1 MNRRFV
7 LLKTATSIQGIAPA
21 LGYTPRGLSY
31 VLYKI
36 PDEVKYL
43 EFQIPKRSGGMRTI
57 SAPHQELRRLQKNL
71 ASLLESCNDDLDAL
85 AGVVNTLSH
94 GFRKK
99 HSILTNA
106 ARHRRSRYVFNIDL
120 KDFFG
125 TINFGRV
132 SGFFQKNRGFA
143 LDPTAARIIA
153 QIACQRQKLP
163 DGTTRTVLPQG
174 SPCSPIISNLIA
186 HILDV
191 RMVKLAAR
199 FGCHY
204 SRYADDLTFSSNHKI
219 FPSEIAQRIGETT
232 QWVASKALIKEI
244 RRCGFELN
252 EQKTRMQYRE
262 FRQDVTGIIVN
273 SKLNVRTEYAKE
285 ARAMVHS
292 LVTKGMFHV
301 TKKTRDDKGQWV
313 ARVEPGNVSKLRG
326 MLSFID
332 TVRYFEKVRV
342 EQLEDLDAKTR
353 LARHEAP
360 SMDSHL
366 RTYRKFLNFT
376 LFYRPVRPLI
386 ICEGKTD
393 NVYLL
398 CALQALAAT
407 FPKLVTVN
415 EKGIIKPRIG
425 FFNYSKT
432 THRVLALNG
441 GADDLRP
448 FVTDYGKEFSS
459 FRHAGTRHPVIV
471 LVDND
476 GASKKIFS
484 AIKTIT
490 GSKTDIDGKE
500 PFYYLRDNLYVVALP
515 EVKAGNTEI
524 EDFFETTVLET
535 KLGKKVFSR
544 KDTFEEN
551 QYGKHV
557 FAERVVK
564 KNRQTINFSA
574 FGRILERITAA
585 LDHYDGLVAA
595 ASKKAPGSTA
605 VSAVATTAS
614 GKKAPPPAPPPIAK
628 EVTTLL

>member
-1 MNRRFV
+1 
-7 LLKTATSIQGIAPA
+7 
-21 LGYTPRGLSY
+21 
-31 VLYKI
+31 
-36 PDEVKYL
+36 
-43 EFQIPKRSGGMRTI
+43 
-57 SAPHQELRRLQKNL
+57 
-71 ASLLESCNDDLDAL
+71 
-85 AGVVNTLSH
+85 
-94 GFRKK
+94 
-99 HSILTNA
+99 
-106 ARHRRSRYVFNIDL
+106 
-120 KDFFG
+120 
-125 TINFGRV
+125 
-132 SGFFQKNRGFA
+132 
-143 LDPTAARIIA
+143 
-153 QIACQRQKLP
+153 
-163 DGTTRTVLPQG
+163 
-174 SPCSPIISNLIA
+174 
-186 HILDV
+186 
-191 RMVKLAAR
+191 MVKLAAR

-204 SRYADDLTFSSNHKI
+204 SRYADDLTFSSNHKS
-219 FPSEIAQRIGETT
+219 FPSEIAQRVGDTT

-313 ARVEPGNVSKLRG
+313 TRVEPGNVSKLRG

-360 SMDSHL
+360 PMDSHL

-490 GSKTDIDGKE
+490 SSKTDIDGKE
-500 PFYYLRDNLYVVALP
+500 PFYYLHDNLYVVALP

-524 EDFFETTVLET
+524 EDFFETRVLET

-574 FGRILERITAA
+574 FGRVLERITAA
-585 LDHYDGLVAA
+585 LDHYDGLAAA
-595 ASKKAPGSTA
+595 ASKKAPASTA
-605 VSAVATTAS
+605 VSAVATTAR
-614 GKKAPPPAPPPIAK
+614 GKKALPPTPPPTAK
-628 EVTTLL
+628 KVTTLL